1 MIEQGMKSFLFSWF
15 LLLSSVALAQTDF
28 NVTFRCSNGEIFQVR
43 SQGADRVL
51 LQRGLFQPVSGPT
64 SLTLPAV
71 IAASGAKYSNG
82 EYSVWLKGDQA
93 LLMHG
98 ETLMAQDCQASP
110 AAEPLTPI
118 RDASSGIVFIPPER
132 WLAQEVKLRAKAGS
146 DFVRDASHQLDY
158 QYQAAQG
165 SAIDLLTLIVVPS
178 SRASKMTPPTN
189 SIELGRDSQR
199 VYFAVIA
206 QAPPSNTTPEAKQQ
220 WQHLRTSTDEVRQN
234 FSLYGVV
241 INQAVETISA
251 KVSWFDR
258 ALRPGSEQI
267 VELYVQENDKLGELI
282 AHESQLLDK
291 GYPKAVTL
299 RFDPAAIN
307 PKLSYV
313 VQAKLLSGSS
323 VVMQSKPQAVLT
335 QGHGREVNLVMQKN
349 R

>member
-1 MIEQGMKSFLFSWF
+1 M
-15 LLLSSVALAQTDF
+15 AQTDF
-28 NVTFRCSNGEIFQVR
+28 NVTFRCSNGEIFQVS
-43 SQGADRVL
+43 SQGADQVL

-64 SLTLPAV
+64 SLTLSSA

-93 LLMHG
+93 LLMQG
-98 ETLMAQDCQASP
+98 ETLMAQDCQASA

-146 DFVRDASHQLDY
+146 DFVPYAAHQLNY
-158 QYQAAQG
+158 QYHGAQG
-165 SAIDLLTLIVVPS
+165 QAIDLLTLIVVPS
-178 SRASKMTPPTN
+178 SRASKITPPAN

-199 VYFAVIA
+199 VYWALIGQTPA
-206 QAPPSNTTPEAKQQ
+206 NTTTAEAKQQ
-220 WQHLRTSTDEVRQN
+220 WQRLRTSADEVRQN

-241 INQAVETISA
+241 INHAVETISA
-251 KVSWFDR
+251 KVSWLDR
-258 ALRPGSEQI
+258 ALRPSTEQI

-282 AHESQLLDK
+282 AHESQQLEK

-307 PKLSYV
+307 PKLHYV
-313 VQAKLLSGSS
+313 VQAKLLRGSR
-323 VVMQSKPQAVLT
+323 VVMQSSPQAVLT
-335 QGHGREVNLVMQKN
+335 QGHGREVNLVLQAI